1 MRSLRYGIEVKVSKE
16 TILCDE
22 DGNTI
27 LNDNGIK
34 KQIEYQ
40 SGRAVRNLFLVS
52 SDSEEP
58 VLCIEWEIYWRED
71 EEDRITLD
79 HFACSDRELL
89 ECYRLG
95 VL

>member
-1 MRSLRYGIEVKVSKE
+1 MIVEQMFD
-16 TILCDE
+16 TW
-22 DGNTI
+22 
-27 LNDNGIK
+27 
-34 KQIEYQ
+34 
-40 SGRAVRNLFLVS
+40 RAE
-52 SDSEEP
+52 SEEP

>member
-16 TILCDE
+16 TIFCDE

-27 LNDNGIK
+27 LNDDGIK

-40 SGRAVRNLFLVS
+40 SGRAVRN
-52 SDSEEP
+52 
-58 VLCIEWEIYWRED
+58 
-71 EEDRITLD
+71 TLD
-79 HFACSDRELL
+79 HFACSDSELL
-89 ECYRLG
+89 EFYRLG